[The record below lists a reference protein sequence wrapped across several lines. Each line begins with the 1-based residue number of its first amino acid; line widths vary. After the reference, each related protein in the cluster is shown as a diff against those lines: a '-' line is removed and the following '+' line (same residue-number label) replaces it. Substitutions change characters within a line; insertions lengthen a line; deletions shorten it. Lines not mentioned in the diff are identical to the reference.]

1 MLSFCPLLRKNVSKA
16 GRFEMPSAYALGIV
30 RGKIIFYLG
39 FRKVCGLFGIPFSR
53 NGVVT
58 GSGSFKV
65 YFCISES
72 L

>member
-1 MLSFCPLLRKNVSKA
+1 
-16 GRFEMPSAYALGIV
+16 MPSAYALGIV